1 MSQTVTLLV
10 ERKLSDG
17 NYGSQGF
24 SLGSTLTFEDH
35 EHVDYE
41 LVKAQHD
48 TLLAMVLERLAAS
61 PNGRIAFTAQRE
73 LHREEDEARADAWA
87 NSNAASE
94 ERAIRVLDSEGELEE
109 LPF

>member
-1 MSQTVTLLV
+1 MPETITLFV

-24 SLGSTLTFEDH
+24 SLGLTLTLSDEQSLDDVVEMQH
-35 EHVDYE
+35 
-41 LVKAQHD
+41 AQ
-48 TLLAMVLERLAAS
+48 LLQMVLERLAAS

-73 LHREEDEARADAWA
+73 LHAEEDEARADAWA

-94 ERAIRVLDSEGELEE
+94 ERAIRVMDSEGELEE